1 MTMRGSIVKGFR
13 VGCVLLASMALAGPV
28 LAQERLPVCAA
39 PVAPTGDLAAWASP
53 ADRTA
58 AADMAGLPAATLAIG
73 EAARV
78 KLLPTPAVRYPLRP
92 EKPGGSVGFGGLVRL
107 HVTTPGTYRVALG
120 SGAWIDLVAGGEA
133 VVSTAHGHGPD
144 CSGIRKM
151 VDFPLETGDYTL
163 QIAAN
168 GADAITVLAVKLP

>member
-1 MTMRGSIVKGFR
+1 MAMRGSMVKGFR
-13 VGCVLLASMALAGPV
+13 VGCVLLASMAVAGPV
-28 LAQERLPVCAA
+28 LAQERPPVCAA

-53 ADRTA
+53 GDRAA

-73 EAARV
+73 KAVRL

-92 EKPGGSVGFGGLVRL
+92 EKPGGSVSFGGLVRL

>member
-1 MTMRGSIVKGFR
+1 MRGSIVKGFR
-13 VGCVLLASMALAGPV
+13 VGCVLLALMAVAGPV
-28 LAQERLPVCAA
+28 LAQERPPVCAA

-53 ADRTA
+53 GDRAA
-58 AADMAGLPAATLAIG
+58 AADMTGLPAATLAIG

-92 EKPGGSVGFGGLVRL
+92 EKPGGSVSFGGLVRL

-163 QIAAN
+163 QFAAN

>member
-1 MTMRGSIVKGFR
+1 MRGSIVRGFR
-13 VGCVLLASMALAGPV
+13 VGCVLLASMASACPV
-28 LAQERLPVCAA
+28 LAQEQPPVCAA
-39 PVAPTGDLAAWASP
+39 PLAQTGELAAWARP
-53 ADRTA
+53 GDRVA
-58 AADMAGLPAATLAIG
+58 ATDAAGLSAAMLAIG

-92 EKPGGSVGFGGLVRL
+92 EKPGGSVSFGGLVGL
-107 HVTTPGTYRVALG
+107 HVTTPGTYRIALG
-120 SGAWIDLVAGGEA
+120 SGAWIDLVAGGKA

-163 QIAAN
+163 QIGAN
-168 GADAITVLAVKLP
+168 GADSITVLAVKRP

>member
-1 MTMRGSIVKGFR
+1 MVKGFR
-13 VGCVLLASMALAGPV
+13 VGCVLLASMAVAGPV
-28 LAQERLPVCAA
+28 LAQERPPVCAA

-53 ADRTA
+53 GDRAA

-73 EAARV
+73 KAVRL

-92 EKPGGSVGFGGLVRL
+92 EKPGGSVSFGGLVRL

>member
-1 MTMRGSIVKGFR
+1 MRGSIVKGFR
-13 VGCVLLASMALAGPV
+13 VGCVLLASMASAGPV
-28 LAQERLPVCAA
+28 LAQERPPVCAA
-39 PVAPTGDLAAWASP
+39 PVALTGDLAAWASP
-53 ADRTA
+53 GDRTA
-58 AADMAGLPAATLAIG
+58 ATDVAGLAAATLAIG

-92 EKPGGSVGFGGLVRL
+92 EKPGGSVSFGGLVGL
-107 HVTTPGTYRVALG
+107 HVTAPGTYRIALG
-120 SGAWIDLVAGGEA
+120 SGAWIDLVAGGKA

-151 VDFPLETGDYTL
+151 VDFPLTPGDYTL

-168 GADAITVLAVKLP
+168 GADAITVLAVNLR

>member
-1 MTMRGSIVKGFR
+1 MRGSIVRGFR

-28 LAQERLPVCAA
+28 LAQEQPPVCAA
-39 PVAPTGDLAAWASP
+39 PVAPSGELAAWASP
-53 ADRTA
+53 GDRVA
-58 AADMAGLPAATLAIG
+58 ATDVAGLPAAMLAIG

-92 EKPGGSVGFGGLVRL
+92 EKPGGSVSFGGLVRL
-107 HVTTPGTYRVALG
+107 HVSAPGTYRIALG
-120 SGAWIDLVAGGEA
+120 SGAWIDLVAEGKA
-133 VVSTAHGHGPD
+133 VASTAHGHGPD

>member
-1 MTMRGSIVKGFR
+1 MRGSIVKGFR

-53 ADRTA
+53 GDRTA

-92 EKPGGSVGFGGLVRL
+92 EKPGGSVSFGGLVRL

-151 VDFPLETGDYTL
+151 VAFPLETGEYTL

-168 GADAITVLAVKLP
+168 GADAITVLVVKLP